1 MNVYPMV
8 EGYKDGV
15 AVGAQAN
22 FQDPIGIHH
31 FDAAASWSIDD
42 ALPDAEKLHVAA
54 EYRRYDFGISYSHNR
69 ADFYDLFGPFKTS
82 RKGEALGLEYNRT
95 LIRDTPRTLKLDV
108 NLDGYKDLEVLPDNQ
123 NVAASPQSDRLVTGR
138 AMLSYR
144 YVRSSIGS
152 IDSEKGW
159 AWKAGT
165 WANMA
170 HFLDFSGPLPPG
182 VQALEPGWHTFPF
195 ALATL
200 DFGSPILIRN
210 ASLWIRSAAGVSPGD
225 RDQPYSNFFF
235 GGFGNNY
242 VDHQEPKRY
251 RDWDRF
257 PGAGIDEI
265 SGRNFARV
273 MVDWNLPGLR
283 FRRAGVLAFY
293 ATWARVSFFS
303 SALATNL
310 DVSGKERRL
319 VYNAGGQADI
329 RFQLLTQQPLTLS
342 FGFARAFEEG
352 HRLGD
357 EAMVSLKV
365 L

>member
-1 MNVYPMV
+1 
-8 EGYKDGV
+8 
-15 AVGAQAN
+15 
-22 FQDPIGIHH
+22 
-31 FDAAASWSIDD
+31 
-42 ALPDAEKLHVAA
+42 
-54 EYRRYDFGISYSHNR
+54 
-69 ADFYDLFGPFKTS
+69 
-82 RKGEALGLEYNRT
+82 
-95 LIRDTPRTLKLDV
+95 
-108 NLDGYKDLEVLPDNQ
+108 
-123 NVAASPQSDRLVTGR
+123 
-138 AMLSYR
+138 
-144 YVRSSIGS
+144 
-152 IDSEKGW
+152 
-159 AWKAGT
+159 
-165 WANMA
+165 
-170 HFLDFSGPLPPG
+170 LPPG
-182 VQALEPGWHTFPF
+182 VLALEPGWHTFPF